1 MSDLEKQF
9 NLAEG
14 NPDQG
19 GGILYC
25 MRYSRDHIEE
35 HHAQIV
41 GALKRI
47 GITFTDEGDNIGA
60 RADAELSPETER
72 QAILLLEE
80 LSVINEAREYK
91 EVGLDDIKNIPE
103 LSGYLMTTFFSL
115 LKSKN
120 LVDAYNFVTIFIPR
134 IIRDIMLADRQNK
147 VLTNKDRIAL
157 NELSEFVKSK
167 EKLLNSNRI
176 TILG

>member
-9 NLAEG
+9 NLAER

-25 MRYSRDHIEE
+25 MRYSGEHIDE

-41 GALKRI
+41 EALKRM

-60 RADAELSPETER
+60 RADTELSPEAER
-72 QAILLLEE
+72 QVTLLLEE

-91 EVGLDDIKNIPE
+91 EAGLDDVKNIRE
-103 LSGYLMTTFFSL
+103 LSDYLISTFYSL

-120 LVDAYNFVTIFIPR
+120 ISDAYNFVTVFIPR
-134 IIRDIMLADRQNK
+134 IISDISLADRQNK
-147 VLTNKDRIAL
+147 VLTNQDRAAL
-157 NELSEFVKSK
+157 DKLSEFMKSK
-167 EKLLNSNRI
+167 EKQLNSHRI
-176 TILG
+176 TILS